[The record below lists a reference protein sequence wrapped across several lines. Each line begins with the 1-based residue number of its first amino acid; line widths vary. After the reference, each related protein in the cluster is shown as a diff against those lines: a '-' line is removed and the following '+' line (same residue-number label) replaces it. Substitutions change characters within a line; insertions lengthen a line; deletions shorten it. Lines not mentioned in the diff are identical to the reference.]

1 MRGEIEH
8 FKEPL
13 FTTFLS
19 KFCLVQS
26 KFTPSLISQLTKVTV
41 DLVTNYS
48 VTISLVIGAKQI

>member
-1 MRGEIEH
+1 MEH
-8 FKEPL
+8 LKEPL

-19 KFCLVQS
+19 KFKPCLVQS